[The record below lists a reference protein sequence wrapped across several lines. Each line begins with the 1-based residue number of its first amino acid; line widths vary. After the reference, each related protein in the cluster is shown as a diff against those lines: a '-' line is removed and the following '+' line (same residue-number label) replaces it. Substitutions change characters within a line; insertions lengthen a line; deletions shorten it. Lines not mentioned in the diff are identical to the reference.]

1 MHNEEERSVE
11 QTGRNARQIT
21 LLASMVV
28 AGGLATSRAEAQ
40 AGRPPVQTE
49 RVLVISPLPADP
61 GDSAYAVTFGDQLR
75 KGMEGKSRRQLT
87 VVTKDKIAEALE
99 ASGFSRDALLDDN
112 AANQL
117 ARFLQ
122 ADAYVVGRIEANP
135 VPKANIHLVELRRS
149 GLSGWVHVTGSAG
162 ATAQQLA
169 DMATDSME
177 NHIRAAEATREC
189 LDRRDRRDFRGAK
202 ERARRA
208 FTFVPNHP
216 QAAMCLAFVFEV
228 EQAPP
233 DSLIPVLELAVKGDS
248 LNTRPWEMLGRQ
260 YQAKGTRADS
270 LKAADAFLKQLQ
282 ADPTDA
288 KLRTGIAALLIT
300 LKEYARSRDL
310 LDEALKQNPGDL
322 GTLQLKARACEEGS
336 LWPCL
341 VGALA
346 AQYEVDTSL
355 VGKLDFYGK
364 IFGAAQQSNDTAAML
379 KWSGE
384 AVKRLP
390 NEVNMWKARAQ
401 TLSSAGMTDSALV
414 AYRRVAELDRTDFL
428 PLLAIAQIYTGRVKI
443 DSMVPLDTATLV
455 RVDSLLQRIAA
466 MKSNA
471 AGHPTDTNVW
481 MNVAAMYFRPGTE
494 MIQKRVRPDVAIT
507 WVEKAKKYDVRNVLS
522 TQADF
527 FLGLGYM
534 FNLSALFPPEWFNA
548 LAQSKNCRQLQSLDQ
563 YAKKLRAAMTAGAS
577 VQPATAQ
584 QVLGSVA
591 GVEKYVVDAKAAWK
605 CSF

>member
-11 QTGRNARQIT
+11 LKGRSARPVT
-21 LLASMVV
+21 LLVSMIV
-28 AGGLATSRAEAQ
+28 AGGFAAPRAEAQ
-40 AGRPPVQTE
+40 AGRAPVQTE
-49 RVLVISPLPADP
+49 RVLVVAPVPGDPAD
-61 GDSAYAVTFGDQLR
+61 SALAVMFGDELR
-75 KGMEGKSRRQLT
+75 KSLEGKSRRQLT
-87 VVTKDKIAEALE
+87 VVTKDKIGEALE

-135 VPKANIHLVELRRS
+135 VPRAAIHLIELRRS
-149 GLSGWVHVTGSAG
+149 GLSGWIHVTGVAG
-162 ATAQQLA
+162 ATAKQLA
-169 DMATDSME
+169 DLVNDSLD
-177 NHIRAAEATREC
+177 NHVRAAEATREC

-216 QAAMCLAFVFEV
+216 AAAMCLAVVFEA

-233 DSLIPVLELAVKGDS
+233 DSLIPVLELGVKGDS
-248 LNTRPWEMLGRQ
+248 LNTRAWDMLGRQ
-260 YQAKGTRADS
+260 YQMRGTHEDS
-270 LKAADAFLKQLQ
+270 LKAADAFLRELQ
-282 ADPTDA
+282 ADPSDS

-300 LKEYARSRDL
+300 LKEHARSRDI
-310 LDEALKQNPGDL
+310 LDEGLRLNPGDL
-322 GTLQLKARACEEGS
+322 AAQQLKARACEEGS

-341 VGALA
+341 VESLA

-364 IFGAAQQSNDTAAML
+364 IFGAAQQANDTAAMV

-384 AVKRLP
+384 AVRRLP
-390 NEVNMWKARAQ
+390 NEVNMWRARLAAFN
-401 TLSSAGMTDSALV
+401 TAGMTDSAL
-414 AYRRVAELDRTDFL
+414 AANRRIAELDRTDIRPVL
-428 PLLAIAQIYTGRVKI
+428 GMAQILSDRIKI
-443 DSMVPLDTATLV
+443 DSTVPLDTVTLG
-455 RVDSLLQRIAA
+455 RVDSLLQRVAA

-471 AGHPTDTNVW
+471 AGQPTDTNVW
-481 MNVAAMYFRPGTE
+481 MNVAVMYFKPGTQ
-494 MIQKRVRPDVAIT
+494 MIQGRVRPDVAIG
-507 WVEKAKKYDVRNVLS
+507 WVENAKKYDVRNQLT

-534 FNLSALFPPEWFNA
+534 FNLQTAFDFNA
-548 LAQSKNCRQLQSLDQ
+548 ISQSKNCRSLASVDE
-563 YAKKLRAAMTAGAS
+563 YLKKLRAAMTAGAS

-584 QVLGSVA
+584 QVLASVA
-591 GVEKYVVDAKAAWK
+591 PIEKFVVDARAAWK
-605 CSF
+605 CR